1 MAIVAG
7 ALLVL
12 IAAFGAALW
21 LLVSAGNRLVAL
33 DARCKTAFAGI
44 DVHLKRRADLIPG
57 LIECVKGFAEHET
70 AILGEVIEARKSS
83 LQSSPEARQQAE
95 TLLGRKVGVVISL
108 AEKYPELAASPHFRE
123 LRAELV
129 NTEERIAA
137 ARGFFNLTV
146 EEYNVTL
153 AQFPGH
159 LVGARRNLAERKP
172 FDLGVERVVMDEAV
186 AIRFSAARRA
196 TGGA

>member
-1 MAIVAG
+1 
-7 ALLVL
+7 
-12 IAAFGAALW
+12 
-21 LLVSAGNRLVAL
+21 
-33 DARCKTAFAGI
+33 
-44 DVHLKRRADLIPG
+44 
-57 LIECVKGFAEHET
+57 
-70 AILGEVIEARKSS
+70 
-83 LQSSPEARQQAE
+83 
-95 TLLGRKVGVVISL
+95 VISL

-123 LRAELV
+123 LRTELV

>member
-70 AILGEVIEARKSS
+70 AILGEVTEARKSS

-137 ARGFFNLTV
+137 ARSFFNLAV